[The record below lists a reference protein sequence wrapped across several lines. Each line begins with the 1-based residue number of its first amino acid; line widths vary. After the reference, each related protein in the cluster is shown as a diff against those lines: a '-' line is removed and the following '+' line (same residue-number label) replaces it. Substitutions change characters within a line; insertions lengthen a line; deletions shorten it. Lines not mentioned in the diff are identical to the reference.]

1 MLINFSKMHGC
12 GNDFMVIDAVTQ
24 KFFLSEN
31 KIKSLA
37 DRRLGVGFD
46 HLLVVEPPYDPE
58 FDFHYRIYNPDGT
71 EIQMGGNGAR
81 CLAKF
86 VTEKKLINRKNI
98 RVSTLGGKLVLTVN
112 DDGSVLVDMGEPV
125 LEPAKIPF
133 RAQGRNKTY
142 VLPVGDGHVL
152 CGAVFTGNPHCIL
165 TVDDIESADVSGTG
179 GLISVHERFPEKVNV
194 GFMQVLNQHEIRLR
208 VYERGSGEKPSCG
221 TGACAAAVVGMDQ
234 GLLRSPV
241 TVHFSG
247 GDLTVEW
254 QGEGMPVKMT
264 GNASLVFDGCIEF

>member
-58 FDFHYRIYNPDGT
+58 LDFHYRIYNPDGT

-152 CGAVFTGNPHCIL
+152 CG
-165 TVDDIESADVSGTG
+165 SGKG
-179 GLISVHERFPEKVNV
+179 
-194 GFMQVLNQHEIRLR
+194 
-208 VYERGSGEKPSCG
+208 
-221 TGACAAAVVGMDQ
+221 
-234 GLLRSPV
+234 
-241 TVHFSG
+241 
-247 GDLTVEW
+247 
-254 QGEGMPVKMT
+254 
-264 GNASLVFDGCIEF
+264 

>member
-58 FDFHYRIYNPDGT
+58 LDFHYRIYNSDGT

-165 TVDDIESADVSGTG
+165 AVDDIESADVSGTG
-179 GLISVHERFPEKVNV
+179 ELISVHERFPEKVNV
-194 GFMQVLNQHEIRLR
+194 GFMQILNPHEIRLR

-221 TGACAAAVVGMDQ
+221 TGACAAAVVGIEQ
-234 GLLRSPV
+234 GLLSSPV

-254 QGEGMPVKMT
+254 QGEGCPVKMT

>member
-58 FDFHYRIYNPDGT
+58 LDFHYRIYNPDGT

-194 GFMQVLNQHEIRLR
+194 GFMQVMNQHEIRLR

>member
-1 MLINFSKMHGC
+1 MNFSKMHGC

-58 FDFHYRIYNPDGT
+58 LDFHYRIYNPDGT

>member
-58 FDFHYRIYNPDGT
+58 LDFHYRIYNPDGT

-165 TVDDIESADVSGTG
+165 TVDDIESADVSGIG
-179 GLISVHERFPEKVNV
+179 GLISVHERFPENVNV

>member
-58 FDFHYRIYNPDGT
+58 LDFHYRIYNPDGT

-165 TVDDIESADVSGTG
+165 TVDDIESADVSRTG

>member
-58 FDFHYRIYNPDGT
+58 LDFHYRIYNPDGT

-98 RVSTLGGKLVLTVN
+98 RVSTFGGKLVLTVN

>member
-58 FDFHYRIYNPDGT
+58 LDFHYRIYNPDGT